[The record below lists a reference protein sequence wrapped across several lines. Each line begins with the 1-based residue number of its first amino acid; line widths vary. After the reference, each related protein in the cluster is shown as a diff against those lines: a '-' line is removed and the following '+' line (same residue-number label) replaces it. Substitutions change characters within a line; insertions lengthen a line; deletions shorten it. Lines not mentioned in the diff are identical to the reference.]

1 MPRSLRFGRF
11 VLKYGVIGLL
21 LIVFYANTVIPA
33 ESRDRIFTEPGA
45 VPENRVGLLLG
56 TSQYLAS
63 GEPNPY
69 FAHRIAAAREL
80 YVRGK
85 IRFILASGDNA
96 HHSYNEP
103 QRMKEAL
110 VEAGI
115 PEDAVYLDY
124 AGFSTLDSV
133 LRARAVFGQR
143 SFTIITQRFHAA
155 RALYIAR
162 GHGVEAVAFTAE
174 DVHASVG
181 LRTNLREYFARVKAL
196 LDVHVL
202 RSRPRYLGHRVWI
215 Y

>member
-11 VLKYGVIGLL
+11 LFKYGVIGLL
-21 LIVFYANTVIPA
+21 LMVFYANTVITA
-33 ESRDRIFTEPGA
+33 DGRDRIYTDPA
-45 VPENRVGLLLG
+45 MVPQNRVGLLLG

-69 FAHRIAAAREL
+69 FAHRIAAARKL
-80 YVRGK
+80 YARGK
-85 IRFILASGDNA
+85 IRFVLASGDNA

-110 VEAGI
+110 LKAGI

-133 LRARAVFGQR
+133 LRARDVFGQQ
-143 SFTIITQRFHAA
+143 SFTIITQGFHAA

-162 GHGVEAVAFTAE
+162 GHGLDAVAFTAE

-181 LRTNLREYFARVKAL
+181 LSTNLREYFARVKAL
-196 LDVHVL
+196 LDVHIL
-202 RSRPRYLGHRVWI
+202 RSRPRYLGDRVWI

>member
-11 VLKYGVIGLL
+11 VLKYGMIGVL
-21 LIVFYANTVIPA
+21 LIVFYAHTVITVEA
-33 ESRDRIFTEPGA
+33 RDRIFTDPRQL
-45 VPENRVGLLLG
+45 PENRVGLLLG

-69 FAHRIAAAREL
+69 FANRISAAREL
-80 YVRGK
+80 YARGK
-85 IRFILASGDNA
+85 VRFVLASGDNA

-110 VEAGI
+110 LQAGL
-115 PEDAVYLDY
+115 PEKAIYLDY

-143 SFTIITQRFHAA
+143 SFTIITQGFHAA
-155 RALYIAR
+155 RAIYIAR
-162 GHGVEAVAFTAE
+162 GHGLDAVAFTAE
-174 DVHASVG
+174 DVAASVG
-181 LRTNLREYFARVKAL
+181 LSTNLREYFARVKAVI
-196 LDVHVL
+196 DVHVL
-202 RSRPRYLGHRVWI
+202 RSEPRYLGDRVWI